1 MRGGAQVSNLL
12 QVRVTGILIE
22 EGRLLLVKQKVS
34 SDREWS
40 LPGGKVEQ
48 GETLE
53 EAVTR
58 EIEEETGLSTKVIKL
73 LYLCDKPD
81 ASPSLLHITFLLQQT
96 GGELRLPS
104 NEFDRNPIHDV
115 LMAPIGELDRYG
127 FSRLFMELVQSNFPY
142 SGSYK
147 GLKSNIGL

>member
-1 MRGGAQVSNLL
+1 MSNLL

-40 LPGGKVEQ
+40 LPGGRVEQ

-81 ASPSLLHITFLLQQT
+81 ASPSLLHITFLLQRT

-127 FSRLFMELVQSNFPY
+127 FSRLFMELVQSNFPD

>member
-1 MRGGAQVSNLL
+1 VSNLL

-40 LPGGKVEQ
+40 LPGGRVEQ

-81 ASPSLLHITFLLQQT
+81 ASPSLLHITFLLQRT

-127 FSRLFMELVQSNFPY
+127 FSRLFMELVQSNFPD

>member
-1 MRGGAQVSNLL
+1 MSNLL

-40 LPGGKVEQ
+40 LPGGRVEQ

-81 ASPSLLHITFLLQQT
+81 ASPSLLHITFLLQRT

-104 NEFDRNPIHDV
+104 NEFDRNPIHGV

-127 FSRLFMELVQSNFPY
+127 FSRLFMELVQSNFPD